1 MELSNSI
8 TDVQP
13 MNFDSKEQE
22 SFLHLWRTY
31 DCLKVLEDSLFLQ
44 FELSPQQYNVLRL
57 LQMYSPR
64 TMQTMELGRRLISRC
79 PDTSRMLD
87 RLEKR
92 LLVKRSRLPE
102 NRRVVEIAI
111 TKQGL
116 ALLKKMEKAVLEMH
130 RQQLGHL
137 SEKEHNSLIQLL
149 KKARKPHED
158 SSCDW
163 LES

>member
-1 MELSNSI
+1 
-8 TDVQP
+8 